1 MNKNTLSDKSLN
13 VNINKVI
20 NIVNNDISN
29 QLIDSIDKHIEDFD
43 ITDVTVI
50 PDDDSAP
57 LMGLSSSD
65 KKKYLGGD
73 SVMKQAESS
82 SENNKWNIK
91 QSFSKTNTLNNT
103 QLGIVYNVLKNG
115 NESVNIFEPD
125 DDEHINTSDHMRYG
139 INRYNFEIETL
150 YTSKYKMIENVEFKD
165 FMMTV
170 FDYVNEGK
178 VLLIQNQY
186 KAKIFMTLEENKTTN
201 NYKENSLS
209 DIGYILTK
217 IKNGII
223 YSKPRDYKDVQRY
236 SNLINYACMIAY
248 KIKHGKYTKYTCKLS
263 YTKYISPLI
272 KNKFNVVLI
281 PKDLQKKFNKPGKY
295 FEEIKNVLKI
305 NTDNGFYSYQL
316 ENAKIPILCT
326 HEYMIYEGKPL
337 SEVSI
342 KCYKKG
348 KCKYCGQELSAY
360 HEQIKE
366 NLPPKIYDLIYKY
379 MSTINEN
386 IEESSLMY
394 TLFSLIYDSIKENV
408 DKSDVKNYDASVVSF
423 AALYLYVV
431 YTKTKGSI
439 NYNNKINKFLD
450 SAKKYWT
457 EVGWTNEI
465 IENATKN
472 TNIFSNMS
480 NITELI
486 REKIYTNKITFL
498 DLLPISILF
507 SEKVEPKD
515 YDKLEAKTKMQK
527 LWKSGEDKVKQ
538 FNELFND
545 ALLSRWKFNYIKNS
559 VESIGKEKINTSFEI
574 FSVKS
579 SKIKNGEKF
588 FFATCETYCPVSE
601 FHEWD
606 DKHTCKKCGL
616 KKDKSNKKE
625 IYDKYQVEIN
635 NSYLQK
641 PHVLD
646 DERFK
651 IDKLFAK
658 EQIDAYKAD
667 DLFTKYLI
675 IDNHILKQSLEK
687 SIDNKLYLD
696 EILKF
701 ISTMT
706 TIEIKNL
713 EPSPE
718 FIKKS
723 IGFIIDKKIKSENE
737 VLNELKNIYF
747 KIKNI
752 DWLLIQ

>member
-1 MNKNTLSDKSLN
+1 MSKISSN
-13 VNINKVI
+13 
-20 NIVNNDISN
+20 ISN
-29 QLIDSIDKHIEDFD
+29 QLDPKHIEDFD
-43 ITDVTVI
+43 ITDDVLNI
-50 PDDDSAP
+50 PNDDDAP
-57 LMGLSSSD
+57 LMGFSSLNKD
-65 KKKYLGGD
+65 MHLNGGRED
-73 SVMKQAESS
+73 AKEQNM
-82 SENNKWNIK
+82 ENKNQWNIK
-91 QSFSKTNTLNNT
+91 QTFSKNNPFNDT
-103 QLGIVYNVLKNG
+103 QLGIIYNAMKDG
-115 NESVNIFEPD
+115 NEDIKVFEPD
-125 DDEHINTSDHMRYG
+125 DELKPPSNDDTYYG

-150 YTSKYKMIENVEFKD
+150 FTCKYKVVENVCFKD

-178 VLLIQNQY
+178 VLLIQNQH
-186 KAKIFMTLEENKTTN
+186 KAKIFMSLEENKTTS
-201 NYKENSLS
+201 NYESDKLS

-217 IKNGII
+217 IKNGIL
-223 YSKPRDYKDVQRY
+223 YSKPKNRNDIMKY
-236 SNLINYACMIAY
+236 SNLINYACMMAY
-248 KIKHGKYTKYTCKLS
+248 KIKHGKYTKYICKS
-263 YTKYISPLI
+263 SPTKYISPLI
-272 KNKFNVVLI
+272 KSKYNITLI
-281 PKDLQKKFNKPGKY
+281 PKDLQNKFNKPGKY
-295 FEEIKNVLKI
+295 FDEIKNILKL
-305 NTDNGFYSYQL
+305 DQENGFYSYQL
-316 ENAKIPILCT
+316 ENTKIPILCT

-360 HEQIKE
+360 HEQVKE

-408 DKSDVKNYDASVVSF
+408 DRTDVKNYDASVVSF

-431 YTKTKGSI
+431 YVKTKGSI

-457 EVGWTNEI
+457 EVGWTTEI

-472 TNIFSNMS
+472 TTMFSNMS

-498 DLLPISILF
+498 DLLPVSVLF
-507 SEKVEPKD
+507 GEKVEPKD

-527 LWKSGEDKVKQ
+527 LWKSGENKIKQ
-538 FNELFND
+538 FNDLFNNT
-545 ALLSRWKFNYIKNS
+545 LLSLWKFQSIKNS
-559 VESIGKEKINTSFEI
+559 VEVIGGEKINTSFEI
-574 FSVKS
+574 FNVKS
-579 SKIKNGEKF
+579 STVKNGEKF
-588 FFATCETYCPVSE
+588 FFETCETYCPASE
-601 FHEWD
+601 FHEWSE
-606 DKHTCKKCGL
+606 KSMCKKCGL

-625 IYDKYQVEIN
+625 IYDKYQIEIN

-641 PHVLD
+641 PHVLA

-651 IDKLFAK
+651 IDKLFSK
-658 EQIDAYKAD
+658 EQIDAYQAD
-667 DLFTKYLI
+667 DLFKKYLI

-687 SIDNKLYLD
+687 SINDKLYLD

-706 TIEIKNL
+706 TIEIKKL
-713 EPSPE
+713 DDSPD

-752 DWLLIQ
+752 DWLLIQNK